1 MEDRRD
7 MDKNEGI
14 AMEHREGLRGMDTPP
29 IVSSKEWETALQQM
43 LAKEKEFT
51 HARDALAAER
61 RRMPWMVVEKAYA
74 FNGPD
79 GRAAC
84 STCSTADDRWSSTAL
99 SSSPASRAGPTTPAS
114 AAPWWPIR

>member
-74 FNGPD
+74 FDGPD

-84 STCSTADDRWSSTAL
+84 STCSTADDRWCSSAL
-99 SSSPASRAGPTTPAS
+99 SSSQASMAGPPKPATS
-114 AAPWWPIR
+114 TSLCPI